1 MNTFVTPIML
11 SRLGRKTLI
20 FFGYMN
26 IIAIPVIWFLYPEV
40 AGRSLEEINLVF
52 TSESLLVSKNMVGY
66 ERRVAEIGGFIAIA
80 ARRPLDGVDGETHLD
95 PRRVL
100 VGAIAEKGD
109 GGLEEK
115 RTSMEIAHA
124 EKNGASDSE

>member
-66 ERRVAEIGGFIAIA
+66 E
-80 ARRPLDGVDGETHLD
+80 
-95 PRRVL
+95 
-100 VGAIAEKGD
+100 
-109 GGLEEK
+109 
-115 RTSMEIAHA
+115 
-124 EKNGASDSE
+124 

>member
-1 MNTFVTPIML
+1 
-11 SRLGRKTLI
+11 
-20 FFGYMN
+20 
-26 IIAIPVIWFLYPEV
+26 
-40 AGRSLEEINLVF
+40 
-52 TSESLLVSKNMVGY
+52 
-66 ERRVAEIGGFIAIA
+66 
-80 ARRPLDGVDGETHLD
+80 LDGVDGETHLD

-100 VGAIAEKGD
+100 VGAIVEKGD